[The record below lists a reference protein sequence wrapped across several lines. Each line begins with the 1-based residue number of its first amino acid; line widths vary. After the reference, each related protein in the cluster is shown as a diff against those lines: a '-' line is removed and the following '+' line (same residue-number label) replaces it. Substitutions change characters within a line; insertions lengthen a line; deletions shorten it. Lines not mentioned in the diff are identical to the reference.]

1 MAEGNKLQIPRVK
14 LGNQGLEVK
23 PNGIPYIYIYIFSRN
38 FHFVY
43 VQFTISLKTNLHN
56 LIYFEIL
63 KLQVSIYTDS
73 IFINHYFESQIMHIY
88 YLLL

>member
-1 MAEGNKLQIPRVK
+1 MAFL
-14 LGNQGLEVK
+14 
-23 PNGIPYIYIYIFSRN
+23 IYIYFQETST
-38 FHFVY
+38 FVY

-63 KLQVSIYTDS
+63 KLQVSIYTNS